1 MFYRQNEKGNIL
13 VLVLVVMAVG
23 ALLVM
28 GALRLSDNQTL
39 QVFGFLNREDA
50 LKHAEQ
56 GYNKYLW
63 ELNQDSSFYLDS
75 NRFVKTVDNNEKL
88 IYQPINQPDSENY
101 LIEFEIPK
109 ELVDSAYVAVSN
121 RAIIRSTG
129 WTTKEP
135 DKKRTLQVN
144 LIKRSFAQYAM
155 ITDSDLTSEGQK
167 IVWTRGEECFGPLH
181 TNGTLYIE
189 GTPQFYGPV
198 TYGVRIDPSSAAKN
212 TSIFQGGQAKTATV
226 NWPNSNNVLMKEARI
241 GGLGHYYTGRTCIML
256 YDDGYDV
263 RSWVSSEPNDDDNID
278 TWEYNGHVY
287 QFEKTTN
294 GALYLDEGK
303 FYFPSKAACDGNATF
318 TSFSEVRSAYD
329 SLSYPSNGVIYVDG
343 GTNND
348 YTCYT
353 SKCDP
358 TLGNVFLSGQME
370 GQLTIACSN
379 DIFITSY
386 DPVNWRNPWYD
397 PNDWWNPWNDGNSG
411 AFPSFTKTGG
421 VYYRSSSTYFN
432 NVKVNDKWDH
442 TEVKGTNKDDMLGLV
457 ADNNIFILH
466 YSWPAQITQTQRITE
481 RSGRNKTLT
490 YGSYGGWT
498 NGKENY
504 PKENYPNDSSGP
516 DSAAY
521 NVLIH
526 GALFTTKGSYGYE
539 MPRFGPSKGE
549 ITLFG
554 SVAQRNRGVVGVVN
568 GSGYDKNYTHDPRM
582 LYTSPPHYIEP
593 ANTGWQVGEWKE
605 INTQVTKAS
614 S

>member
-1 MFYRQNEKGNIL
+1 MFYMDSEKGNTV
-13 VLVLVVMAVG
+13 VLVLIVMAVG

-50 LKHAEQ
+50 LKHAEL

-63 ELNQDSSFYLDS
+63 ELNQDSFFYLDS
-75 NRFVKTVDNNEKL
+75 SRFVKTVDNDEKL
-88 IYQPINQPDSENY
+88 IYQPIDQPDSDNY
-101 LIEFEIPK
+101 LVEFEIPK
-109 ELVDSAYVAVSN
+109 VLTDSAYVPVSN
-121 RAIIRSTG
+121 RVIIRSTG

-135 DKKRTLQVN
+135 DKRRTLQVI
-144 LIKRSFAQYAM
+144 LVKRTFAQYSM

-167 IVWTRGEECFGPLH
+167 IVWTSGEKCYGPLH
-181 TNGTLYIE
+181 TNGTLYID
-189 GTPQFYGPV
+189 GSPAFYGPV
-198 TYGVRIDPSSAAKN
+198 TYGVAISPGSKASN
-212 TSIFQGGQAKTATV
+212 TSIFRGGQAKSATV
-226 NWPNSNNVLMKEARI
+226 NWPNSNSLLMKEARI
-241 GGLGHYYTGRTCIML
+241 GGLGHYYKGRTCIML

-263 RSWVSSEPNDDDNID
+263 RRWVSTEPNDDDNID

-294 GALYLDEGK
+294 SDLYLDKGR
-303 FYFPSKAACDGNATF
+303 FYFPSKAACNGVPTF
-318 TSFSEVRSAYD
+318 TSFSEVRAAYD
-329 SLSYPSNGVIYVDG
+329 SVSYPSNGVIYVDG
-343 GTNND
+343 GTSNH
-348 YTCYT
+348 YTYCT

-379 DIFITSY
+379 DMFITSY
-386 DPVNWRNPWYD
+386 DPTDWRNPWKNGD
-397 PNDWWNPWNDGNSG
+397 KT
-411 AFPSFTKTGG
+411 AFSSFTKTGG
-421 VYYRSSSTYFN
+421 VHYRSSSTDFRQVYSN
-432 NVKVNDKWDH
+432 GDWDH
-442 TEVKGTNKDDMLGLV
+442 TEVTGSKGDDMLGLV

-466 YSWPAQITQTQRITE
+466 YSWPAQLTQTQKITE
-481 RSGRNKTLT
+481 KSGRWSTLT
-490 YGSYGGWT
+490 YGSQGGWT
-498 NGKENY
+498 NGYE
-504 PKENYPNDSSGP
+504 DFGSGP

-521 NVLIH
+521 NILIH
-526 GALFTTKGSYGYE
+526 GSLFTTKGSFGYE
-539 MPRFGPSKGE
+539 EPRMGPGKGE

-593 ANTGWQVGEWKE
+593 ANTGWQVGKWTE
-605 INTQVTKAS
+605 INTPVIKTS